1 MNLKVGAW
9 ILGFIA
15 LAAFITVVLAN
26 GLTAVRWVAFGVATC
41 AGFLS
46 LGMVVNLAL
55 GWDETTGTKTE
66 THKYYLVPR
75 RSARI
80 KPCRM
85 PSRFDPP
92 PSTMRRQ

>member
-1 MNLKVGAW
+1 MTLKVGAW

-46 LGMVVNLAL
+46 LGMVVTLAL
-55 GWDETTGTKTE
+55 GWDDPTGTKTDS
-66 THKYYLVPR
+66 H
-75 RSARI
+75 
-80 KPCRM
+80 
-85 PSRFDPP
+85 
-92 PSTMRRQ
+92 

>member
-46 LGMVVNLAL
+46 LCMVVTLAL
-55 GWDETTGTKTE
+55 GWDDPTGKKAE
-66 THKYYLVPR
+66 SH
-75 RSARI
+75 
-80 KPCRM
+80 
-85 PSRFDPP
+85 
-92 PSTMRRQ
+92 